1 MLRREGWLV
10 NHKRIA
16 RIYREEHLQVR
27 TKRRKKMTSGARVPL
42 SMPAA
47 ANERWSMDFVMDA
60 TSLGRRVRILAI
72 VDDYTREC
80 LAVEVDTSI
89 SGLRVARVL
98 DRLLEL
104 RGKPKGITVD
114 NGPEFAGRALDT
126 WAYNNKVRL
135 NFIRPGK
142 PVENAYIESF
152 NGRLRDECLNSH
164 EFGSLQEARGIIEV
178 WREDYNEKRPHGSLN
193 DMTPTEF
200 ARQAMEKIQSSGTEG
215 ANLQLLQ

>member
-1 MLRREGWLV
+1 MLRREGCLV
-10 NHKRIA
+10 NHKRVS

-27 TKRRKKMTSGARVPL
+27 KKRRKKMASGVRVPL
-42 SMPAA
+42 SAPTT

-60 TSLGRRVRILAI
+60 TSHGRRVRILTI

-80 LAVEVDTSI
+80 LAAEVDTSI

-98 DRLLEL
+98 DRLLVL

-135 NFIRPGK
+135 AFIRPGK

-164 EFGSLQEARGIIEV
+164 EFCSLHEARHTIEG
-178 WREDYNEKRPHGSLN
+178 WRQDYNEKRPHGSLD
-193 DMTPTEF
+193 DMTPMEF
-200 ARQAMEKIQSSGTEG
+200 ARQEMEKVQSNVTAG
-215 ANLQLLQ
+215 ANLQVLQ

>member
-42 SMPAA
+42 PMPAA

-114 NGPEFAGRALDT
+114 NGPEFSGRALDT

-178 WREDYNEKRPHGSLN
+178 WREDYNEKRPHGSLD

-200 ARQAMEKIQSSGTEG
+200 ARQEMEKLQSNEPKG
-215 ANLQLLQ
+215 ANSQVLQ

>member
-1 MLRREGWLV
+1 
-10 NHKRIA
+10 
-16 RIYREEHLQVR
+16 
-27 TKRRKKMTSGARVPL
+27 
-42 SMPAA
+42 
-47 ANERWSMDFVMDA
+47 MDT
-60 TSLGRRVRILAI
+60 TSLGRRVRILAV

-80 LAVEVDTSI
+80 LAVEVDTAI

-104 RGKPKGITVD
+104 RGRPKGITVD
-114 NGPEFAGRALDT
+114 NGPEFAGMALDT

-164 EFGSLQEARGIIEV
+164 EFGSLQEARGIIEI
-178 WREDYNEKRPHGSLN
+178 WREGL
-193 DMTPTEF
+193 
-200 ARQAMEKIQSSGTEG
+200 
-215 ANLQLLQ
+215 

>member
-1 MLRREGWLV
+1 
-10 NHKRIA
+10 
-16 RIYREEHLQVR
+16 
-27 TKRRKKMTSGARVPL
+27 MTSGVRVPL
-42 SMPAA
+42 SAPTTAD
-47 ANERWSMDFVMDA
+47 ERWSMDFVMDA
-60 TSLGRRVRILAI
+60 TSHGRRVRILAI

-98 DRLLEL
+98 DRLLML

-135 NFIRPGK
+135 DFIRPGK

-164 EFGSLQEARGIIEV
+164 EFCSLQEARNTIEG
-178 WREDYNEKRPHGSLN
+178 WRQDYNEKRPHGSLN
-193 DMTPTEF
+193 DMTPMEF
-200 ARQAMEKIQSSGTEG
+200 AWKEMEKVKRDVTAG
-215 ANLQLLQ
+215 ANLQVLQ

>member
-1 MLRREGWLV
+1 M
-10 NHKRIA
+10 NHKRVA

-27 TKRRKKMTSGARVPL
+27 KMRRKKMAAGARVPL
-42 SMPAA
+42 PVPAT
-47 ANERWSMDFVMDA
+47 ANERWSMDFVMDT
-60 TSLGRRVRILAI
+60 TSLGRRVRILAV

-98 DRLLEL
+98 ARLLEL
-104 RGKPKGITVD
+104 RGRPKGITVD

-164 EFGSLQEARGIIEV
+164 EFGSLQEARGIIEI

-200 ARQAMEKIQSSGTEG
+200 ARQAMEKLQSNESGGT
-215 ANLQLLQ
+215 NSQVLQ